1 MPLRVTFELSERD
14 LRYFRQCLRE
24 VKRGT
29 QKTEEDVITQGAA
42 DLVKEVVSGEP
53 PDFVRERMQ
62 RLDQL
67 VAMLRDE
74 EWRLTGADRARVL
87 NALAYFVDPNDII
100 PDRVPGLGYLDDAI
114 MVELVVQELRHEIEA
129 YEDFCDFRKTRRRRD
144 PAALESRRA
153 QLQSRMRRRRR
164 RERAARAARA
174 PRGRAKSPIS
184 LW

>member
-1 MPLRVTFELSERD
+1 MRVTFELSERD

-29 QKTEEDVITQGAA
+29 RQTDEDVVIRGASE
-42 DLVKEVVSGEP
+42 LVKEVVSGEP

-67 VAMLRDE
+67 VEMLRDD

-114 MVELVVQELRHEIEA
+114 MVELVVQDLRHEIQA
-129 YEDFCDFRKTRRRRD
+129 YEDFCEFRKKRRKD
-144 PAALESRRA
+144 PEALESRRL

-164 RERAARAARA
+164 RERAGGSSRGSAR
-174 PRGRAKSPIS
+174 SPFS